1 MNSLNFSRKKN
12 WEKNVVKL
20 FRKIELLFPSSTTTI
35 GKQFRAKKN
44 EEFVFK
50 LLREEKNS
58 RQTEDHKVRQRKMT
72 LSVNEEKICRS
83 IFFWRMGLD
92 LVMAEQMF
100 NYIFS
105 FTELNKCLITSFNI
119 DEKSNR
125 LYF

>member
-1 MNSLNFSRKKN
+1 
-12 WEKNVVKL
+12 
-20 FRKIELLFPSSTTTI
+20 
-35 GKQFRAKKN
+35 
-44 EEFVFK
+44 
-50 LLREEKNS
+50 LREVKNS

-83 IFFWRMGLD
+83 IFFWRGGLD

-125 LYF
+125 LYFLTFVGNG